1 MIKYSFGK
9 LPQTD
14 YIKVDEDI
22 RFDIPKGR
30 IKYIGRALYDNL
42 FVFPKSN
49 IFYLSVIVITT
60 ISGLIRHDF
69 DAIFIVLSVI
79 LILKAALAFLINRQY
94 SSLKASGIFP
104 VITPY
109 GVRQVA
115 TCLDKSQYI
124 TVTEVKWTD
133 IDTVRFYSD
142 FISIQIKDQT
152 GIKDGG
158 RSIYIMTD
166 NAEKSAPEIAYLW
179 AGALK
184 GKDVSVSYSE
194 KEEKEVSDYIRNR
207 FGDFETVLHEIV
219 SSEVHHDVAIIPPS
233 EGRDYIT
240 LCTIGAGACPMN
252 IDDEIRF
259 NHELID
265 RAEYLIFLPADW
277 KYDSESLKDN
287 KYYWPFSMILN
298 IAVLPIKTGEWLG
311 NRHTAGPE
319 DKDLLSDSV
328 AYCCSLLTH
337 PAPEFDTAQYVSLS
351 SGKTIGFYQIHPL
364 TAEEID
370 SCLNNTED
378 FLEQMYPEGCN
389 VIETYLSR
397 LKNPAE

>member
-9 LPQTD
+9 LPETC
-14 YIKVDEDI
+14 YTKVDEDI

-79 LILKAALAFLINRQY
+79 LILKAALAFLLNRQY

-104 VITPY
+104 VITPH

-115 TCLDKSQYI
+115 TCQDKGQYI

-166 NAEKSAPEIAYLW
+166 NAEKSAPEIACLW

-184 GKDVSVSYSE
+184 DNDVSVSYSE

-219 SSEVHHDVAIIPPS
+219 SSEA
-233 EGRDYIT
+233 R
-240 LCTIGAGACPMN
+240 
-252 IDDEIRF
+252 
-259 NHELID
+259 
-265 RAEYLIFLPADW
+265 
-277 KYDSESLKDN
+277 
-287 KYYWPFSMILN
+287 
-298 IAVLPIKTGEWLG
+298 WLWLFG
-311 NRHTAGPE
+311 
-319 DKDLLSDSV
+319 
-328 AYCCSLLTH
+328 
-337 PAPEFDTAQYVSLS
+337 
-351 SGKTIGFYQIHPL
+351 
-364 TAEEID
+364 
-370 SCLNNTED
+370 
-378 FLEQMYPEGCN
+378 
-389 VIETYLSR
+389 
-397 LKNPAE
+397 